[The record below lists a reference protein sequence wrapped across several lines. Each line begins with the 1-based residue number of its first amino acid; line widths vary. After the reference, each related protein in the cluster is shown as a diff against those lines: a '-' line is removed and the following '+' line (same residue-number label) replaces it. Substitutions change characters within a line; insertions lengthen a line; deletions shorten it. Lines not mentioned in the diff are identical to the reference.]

1 MSLMTDSVHSYQ
13 RMMDKQSEQLKA
25 VTMEKERFK
34 RSLQEE
40 KEVNAE
46 TVREM
51 EAKASKLEEDC
62 KEDYAR
68 LEGEMSDLQAT
79 HNQFVLENRNLE
91 NKYKT
96 LSKANNAAIS
106 EVEGCKSERKK
117 LRSQLHDSQTL
128 KSSEVLELRSSLAQL
143 TQGQ

>member
-79 HNQFVLENRNLE
+79 HNQFVLENRNLV
-91 NKYKT
+91 
-96 LSKANNAAIS
+96 LW
-106 EVEGCKSERKK
+106 KSE
-117 LRSQLHDSQTL
+117 L
-128 KSSEVLELRSSLAQL
+128 LE
-143 TQGQ
+143 